1 MHLSK
6 PSHFKCFSRQATH
19 ALDLECWVSTVVE
32 VVGTGFVGDLAKTSS
47 IAIEPCEAPSMMI

>member
-1 MHLSK
+1 VHLFK

-32 VVGTGFVGDLAKTSS
+32 LVGTGCVGDLAESS
-47 IAIEPCEAPSMMI
+47 LIAIEPCETPSMMI